1 MCKLHDSIMHNT
13 VIFTTTNFQS
23 IKQVVFTFT
32 LFKSLKSSMLY
43 DCATLSS
50 LNLIFLGVA
59 TTQPLISTPFTC
71 HEKTSHHPFL
81 IHKMQLTFFWK
92 PFCFLPNNRM
102 DFFIYENFQNNK
114 YWKLLLKTNH
124 EKNIEKLL
132 LKVFSVVVI
141 FIVMANLSLIITT
154 FLKISG
160 HS

>member
-43 DCATLSS
+43 YCATLCS
-50 LNLIFLGVA
+50 LNFIFLGVA
-59 TTQPLISTPFTC
+59 TTQPYISTPFTC

-81 IHKMQLTFFWK
+81 IHKVQLTFFWK

-102 DFFIYENFQNNK
+102 DFFIYENFQNK
-114 YWKLLLKTNH
+114 YWKLILKTNH

>member
-43 DCATLSS
+43 YCATLCS
-50 LNLIFLGVA
+50 LNFIFLGVA
-59 TTQPLISTPFTC
+59 TTQPYISTPFTC

-81 IHKMQLTFFWK
+81 IHKVQLTFFWK
-92 PFCFLPNNRM
+92 PFCFLLNNRM
-102 DFFIYENFQNNK
+102 DFFIYENFQNK

>member
-13 VIFTTTNFQS
+13 LIFTTTNFQS

-43 DCATLSS
+43 YCATLCS
-50 LNLIFLGVA
+50 LNFIFLGVA
-59 TTQPLISTPFTC
+59 TTQPYISTPFTY

-81 IHKMQLTFFWK
+81 IHKVQLTFFWK

-102 DFFIYENFQNNK
+102 DFFIYENFQNK

>member
-43 DCATLSS
+43 YCATLCS
-50 LNLIFLGVA
+50 LNFIFLGVA
-59 TTQPLISTPFTC
+59 TTQPYISTPFTC

-81 IHKMQLTFFWK
+81 IHKVQLTFFRK

-102 DFFIYENFQNNK
+102 DFFIYENFQNK
-114 YWKLLLKTNH
+114 YWKLILKTNH

>member
-43 DCATLSS
+43 YCATLCS
-50 LNLIFLGVA
+50 LNFIFLGVA
-59 TTQPLISTPFTC
+59 TTQPYISTPFTC

-81 IHKMQLTFFWK
+81 IHKVQLTFFWK

-102 DFFIYENFQNNK
+102 DFFIYENFQNK

>member
-43 DCATLSS
+43 YCATLCS
-50 LNLIFLGVA
+50 LNFIFLGVA
-59 TTQPLISTPFTC
+59 TTQPYISTPFTC
-71 HEKTSHHPFL
+71 YEKTSHHPFL
-81 IHKMQLTFFWK
+81 IHKVQLTFFWK

-102 DFFIYENFQNNK
+102 DFFIYENFQNK